1 MKRTPSAPAQ
11 PDPVATAQAQGAVN
25 KETAIAN
32 ARLNNVDQYTPY
44 GSLTYSE
51 TGTSADGT
59 PKFRSDIALSPE
71 QQQLLNLGNQGDIGT
86 AQLGVDQL
94 GRINNAVST
103 PFSYGGLGDAPSA
116 DTMAQAQDKGQ
127 AAIMARLLPQQEH
140 DQAALDT
147 KLSNQ
152 GIQHGSEAYDDAYRQ
167 FNNAKTDAQQQAVLA
182 GQQYANQGQ
191 NDALARRQQA
201 ITEYGAQRNAPL
213 NEYSALTSG
222 SQVQNPTF
230 NNTSYTG
237 AQPADL
243 AGNIYKNYQGDVNA
257 YNQKVATQ
265 NANQQALFQ
274 LGGQV
279 AGAYMGRPSDARLK
293 ANISRCGTLLNG
305 LPVYNYNYLGD
316 ATPHIGVMAQ
326 DVLRVLP
333 DAVMMVNGYYMVD
346 YGQVLNG

>member
-1 MKRTPSAPAQ
+1 MKSAPKAPAQ

-51 TGTSADGT
+51 TGASADGT

-71 QQQLLNLGNQGDIGT
+71 QQQLLNLGNKGDIGT

-103 PFSYGGLGDAPSA
+103 PFSYGGLGDAPTA

-127 AAIMARLLPQQEH
+127 AAVMARLQPQWTH

-167 FNNAKTDAQQQAVLA
+167 FNNAKTDAEQQAVLT
-182 GQQYANQGQ
+182 GQQYAAQGQ
-191 NDALARRQQA
+191 NDALARRQQN

-222 SQVQNPTF
+222 TQVQNPTF
-230 NNTSYTG
+230 NNTNYTG
-237 AQPADL
+237 SQPADL
-243 AGNIYKNYQGDVNA
+243 AGNIYKNYQGDINA
-257 YNQKVATQ
+257 YNQKVATN
-265 NANQQALFQ
+265 NANTGALFQ
-274 LGGQV
+274 LGGMA
-279 AGAYMGRPSDARLK
+279 AGAYLGRPSDIRLK
-293 ANISRCGTLLNG
+293 TAIERCGTLLNG
-305 LPVYNYNYLGD
+305 LPVYSYRYLGD
-316 ATPHIGVMAQ
+316 ATPHIGLMAQ
-326 DVLRVLP
+326 DVLKVMP
-333 DAVMMVNGYYMVD
+333 EAVMTQHGYYAVD
-346 YGQVLNG
+346 YGMVLNG